1 MTPVLDG
8 GQAVE
13 LDVTGLSPGSYT
25 VFCTIE
31 GHRTGGMEAQLVVA
45 GG

>member
-31 GHRTGGMEAQLVVA
+31 GHRAGGMEAQLVVA